1 MNLNEVKNKISKD
14 FLGRWGIHGVGTSA
28 YAINVHSTTALTSAQ
43 KRTIMTAAQPFGL
56 KFIVEDAPRLL
67 KL

>member
-1 MNLNEVKNKISKD
+1 MNLNEAKNKISKD
-14 FLGRWGIHGVGTSA
+14 FLGRWGIHGVGTSV

-43 KRTIMTAAQPFGL
+43 KRTIITASQPFGV
-56 KFIVEDAPRLL
+56 KFVVEEVPRLL